1 MPSPVAPTS
10 SSRSRT
16 ARLASADVARLAA
29 VFDRAEVPGVLP
41 PAWHWGVL
49 TEAAPQGRIGP
60 DGHPLRGDF
69 MPDLTAPV
77 RMFAGTRMQFHA
89 PLQVDEIT
97 RLDEAVGSVTRKT
110 GSAGEL
116 TFVEVE
122 RRFSQNAV
130 LCVEEAQTI
139 VFRDLQRPAAPA
151 VVPSSLEAQ
160 WRDEICPDPVWLFRF
175 SAATFNGH
183 RIHYDRPYA
192 TGVEFYP
199 GLVVHGPLIALSLL
213 EALHART
220 GGATLSQFTFRAM
233 RPLFDTAPF
242 NVCGRIDADGVAS
255 LWAEAP
261 DGGVA
266 MTATAVLER

>member
-1 MPSPVAPTS
+1 MSSTIAPT

-16 ARLASADVARLAA
+16 ARLAAADVARLAA
-29 VFDRAEVPGVLP
+29 VFDRAAPPEVLP

-49 TEAAPQGRIGP
+49 TEAAPQGRIGS

-69 MPDLTAPV
+69 MPDLAAPV
-77 RMFAGTRMQFHA
+77 RMFAGTRMLFHA
-89 PLQVDEIT
+89 PLRVDEIT
-97 RLDEAVGSVTRKT
+97 RLDESIGSVTRKS

-122 RRFSQNAV
+122 RRFLQDDV
-130 LCVEEAQTI
+130 LCVEETQTI
-139 VFRDLQRPAAPA
+139 VFRGLPRPTVPA
-151 VVPSSLEAQ
+151 VVPSPLEAQ
-160 WRDEICPDPVWLFRF
+160 WRDEIRPDPVWLFRF

-192 TGVEFYP
+192 IEVEFYP

-220 GGATLSQFTFRAM
+220 DGAVLSQFTFRAM
-233 RPLFDTAPF
+233 RPLFDTAAF
-242 NVCGRIDADGVAS
+242 HVCGRIDGDGVAS

-266 MTATAVLER
+266 MTATAILQR